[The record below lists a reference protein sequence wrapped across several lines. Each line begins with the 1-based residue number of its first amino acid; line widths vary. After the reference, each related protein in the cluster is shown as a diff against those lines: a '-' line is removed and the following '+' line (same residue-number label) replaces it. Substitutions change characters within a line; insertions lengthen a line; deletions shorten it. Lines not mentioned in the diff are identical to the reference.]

1 MKKSLSLLAVCV
13 LLLGLFP
20 TFAHAD
26 VITPVGVVFVF
37 ALELVLIALAVIVI
51 AAIIRRILRKKK

>member
-1 MKKSLSLLAVCV
+1 MKKGLSLLAVAV

-26 VITPVGVVFVF
+26 VINPGGVVFVF
-37 ALELVLIALAVIVI
+37 ALGLVLIALAVIII
-51 AAIIRRILRKKK
+51 AAIIRRILRKRK